1 LRRRDHVWKRRRRRR
16 RIEKRAGKRREKIQ
30 LSKLTQGVVY
40 SDGSECKL
48 LAGKVQR
55 ASLLHGP
62 ACSCGMPQGHT
73 LLDLTA
79 RLSSCPLPLL
89 REDGKRS
96 SSRYYY
102 YH

>member
-1 LRRRDHVWKRRRRRR
+1 LRRRDHVRKRRRRRRRR
-16 RIEKRAGKRREKIQ
+16 RIERQGREEK
-30 LSKLTQGVVY
+30 SKLTQGVVY
-40 SDGSECKL
+40 SDGNECKL

-96 SSRYYY
+96 SSLYFY